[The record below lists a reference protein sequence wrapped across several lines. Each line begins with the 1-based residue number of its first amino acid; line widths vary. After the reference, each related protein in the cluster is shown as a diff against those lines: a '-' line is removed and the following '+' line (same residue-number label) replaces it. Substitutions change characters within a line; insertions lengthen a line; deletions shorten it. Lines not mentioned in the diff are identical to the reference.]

1 MRRRKQDNRNLK
13 LSTFNDVGIHRSHG
27 GVQGMGTLHFSRVAA
42 RMASILSTGLQR
54 SGVIALLL
62 AGLLCGQNSIAQAEP
77 DVSLT
82 PLQETTGVMNA
93 QPGADT
99 TLSVV
104 KRQNGQGMPG
114 EAVSWKVIGP
124 GSATLTPTSG
134 MTTAQSATG
143 DAGIATTV
151 FHAKASGRY
160 TVTATTQK
168 NPGCA
173 TPSCATYVS
182 TQFALDVASAAG
194 SDADGGT
201 DSTSKKELI
210 GAAVALGTGIA
221 IALNN
226 NDHNTKVILRSLSGV
241 SGDGQSA
248 AANTALALP
257 LAVHASNDG
266 ASAGSIGIQWSASG
280 GAVLSSPLSFTD
292 ASGVAGIHV
301 VSVGPGPGPIVVTA
315 TRSDDSSASVSFT
328 VNVILPSLDIVSGN
342 GQSAFTSTEVENPL
356 VVEARVGSTPQSGVP
371 IVWAISGGDATV
383 TSVSN
388 GGHTDSSGQSSAVIT
403 FGSNPGAVEVTAT
416 RNDGSGL
423 SQTFYLNSVL
433 TRSLSM
439 VSGDMQSGAPSA
451 ALPQPLVVHAT
462 TNDAD
467 ASGVTIDWT
476 ASGGATLSAASS
488 VTDGS
493 GAASVSVTNLGSSV
507 GPIIVTATR
516 ADDPSATVLFT
527 ETIFPPDLTK
537 TGGDAQSGLIG
548 SNATDSLQVHLVDGG
563 GNAFAGQTITW
574 SVVSGS
580 AVLSSYS
587 TVTDSN
593 GDSSITFAYG
603 GTPGP
608 AVISASVFSGTQ
620 TIDFTVT
627 AATADS
633 LLKITGDTQSGAPG
647 TSLPIPLKVRITPPS
662 GASVLSGVP
671 IDFSIISGSASVTVG
686 SAMTD
691 SAGEASTTVDLGLT
705 PGPVSVLAQVSGG
718 GPSATFTETVT
729 GTLVPGVLT
738 VVSGDKQVIA
748 PNTASEPLVVQ
759 LKGNGSPLSGQTIIW
774 STSAGS
780 LSANSSITDA
790 NGHASVTLTPTASGP
805 IVVTANFAAY
815 AQYEAGQITFS
826 ENTTLGSIPT
836 LTTNDQQIGA
846 ALDSACSD
854 LAALSSRTQQ
864 QQDLLNQCLALSASS
879 GVSTSAT
886 AAAIHELTPDVTE
899 TQAQTAQTA
908 TTAQFNNLSGRMNAL
923 RSGAHG
929 AAFGGLA
936 FTNSNGSLPIFDA
949 GAALLG
955 VEDKSKQETNS
966 FSRWGFFASGQIGRQ
981 DAGARNQTPGYNLN
995 VHGLTFGADY
1005 RKSDSLVIGAAL
1017 GYTRQNTNLSG
1028 AQGDLSMNGWSLSG
1042 YATWYQKNNWYLDSS
1057 LTWGSNNFDSRR
1069 VIAYSLPLPGGGTTT
1084 VNQLAQASSG
1094 GSDLAGSL
1102 TFGRDFNNKA
1112 WAYGFYG
1119 KLQYSHQFFD
1129 AFAEKLNTALPGSGL
1144 GLRVDK
1150 RTETAVSSVLGGKLD
1165 YTDSTSWGVMI
1176 PHAELEWQHE
1186 YRTDPNAFRAY
1197 FVDDPTG
1204 TPILIKGDAI
1214 DSDYFRLGLG
1224 VSFVFPKGRSGFI
1237 LYNRILGRSGITQ
1250 DNLSL
1255 GFRMEF

>member
-1 MRRRKQDNRNLK
+1 M
-13 LSTFNDVGIHRSHG
+13 I
-27 GVQGMGTLHFSRVAA
+27 
-42 RMASILSTGLQR
+42 
-54 SGVIALLL
+54 
-62 AGLLCGQNSIAQAEP
+62 GLLCGQSSIAQTDPE
-77 DVSLT
+77 VSLT
-82 PLQETTGVMNA
+82 PLQETTGVMTA

-99 TLSVV
+99 TLSVI

-114 EAVSWKVIGP
+114 ETVSWKVVGP

-134 MTTAQSATG
+134 MTAAQGATS

-173 TPSCATYVS
+173 TPSCATYIS
-182 TQFALDVASAAG
+182 TQFSLDVASAAA
-194 SDADGGT
+194 SDSDGNTG
-201 DSTSKKELI
+201 STSQKELI

-226 NDHNTKVILRSLSGV
+226 NDHNTKVILRSLSAV

-266 ASAGSIGIQWSASG
+266 SSAGSIGIQWSASG
-280 GAVLSSPLSFTD
+280 GAVLSAPLSFTD
-292 ASGVAGIHV
+292 ASGVAGIRV
-301 VSVGPGPGPIVVTA
+301 VSVGPGPGPVIITA
-315 TRSDDSSASVSFT
+315 TRSDDPSASVSFT

-356 VVEARVGSTPQSGVP
+356 VVEARIGSTPQSGVP
-371 IVWAISGGDATV
+371 IVWTVTGGDATV

-433 TRSLSM
+433 TRTLSI
-439 VSGDMQSGAPSA
+439 VSGDMQSGPPNV
-451 ALPQPLVVHAT
+451 ALPNPLVVHAV

-467 ASGVTIDWT
+467 ASGVTINWT

-488 VTDGS
+488 VTNGS
-493 GAASVSVTNLGSSV
+493 GQASVTVTNLGSTL
-507 GPIIVTATR
+507 GPITVTATR

-527 ETIFPPDLTK
+527 ETIYPPDLTI

-548 SNATDSLQVHLVDGG
+548 SQATNSLQVHLVDGG
-563 GNAFAGQTITW
+563 GNPFVGQTITW
-574 SVVSGS
+574 AVVSGS
-580 AVLSSYS
+580 ATLSSYS

-593 GDSSITFAYG
+593 GDSNITFAYG
-603 GTPGP
+603 NSPGP
-608 AVISASVFSGTQ
+608 VVISASAFSGTQ

-633 LLKITGDTQSGAPG
+633 LSKITGDAQSGAPG
-647 TSLPIPLKVRITPPS
+647 TSLPIPLKIRIQPPS
-662 GASVLSGVP
+662 GVTVLSGVP
-671 IDFSIISGSASVTVG
+671 IDFSVVSGSASVTVG

-718 GPSATFTETVT
+718 GPSTTFTETVT

-738 VVSGDKQVIA
+738 VASGDKQVIA
-748 PNTASEPLVVQ
+748 PNTASQPLVVV
-759 LKGNGSPLSGQTIIW
+759 LNGSGSPLSGQTITW
-774 STSAGS
+774 TTTAGN
-780 LSANSSITDA
+780 LSASSSVTDA

-805 IVVTANFAAY
+805 IVVTANFAGY
-815 AQYEAGQITFS
+815 AQYVAGQITFS
-826 ENTTLGSIPT
+826 ENTTLGSITT
-836 LTTNDQQIGA
+836 LTTNDQQIGL
-846 ALDSACSD
+846 ALDSACSS
-854 LAALSSRTQQ
+854 LATLSNRTPQ
-864 QQDLLNQCLALSASS
+864 QQDLLNQCLALNASS
-879 GVSTSAT
+879 GVSTSST

-899 TQAQTAQTA
+899 TQTQTAQTA
-908 TTAQFNNLSGRMNAL
+908 TTAQFSNLAGRMNAL

-929 AAFGGLA
+929 ASFAGLA
-936 FTNSNGSLPIFDA
+936 FTNTSGSLPIFDA
-949 GAALLG
+949 GAVLLG
-955 VEDKSKQETNS
+955 VEDKPKQETDA

-981 DAGARNQTPGYNLN
+981 DAGARNQTPAYNLN

-1005 RKSDSLVIGAAL
+1005 RKSDNLVLGAAL
-1017 GYTRQNTNLSG
+1017 GYTRQATSLSG
-1028 AQGDLSMNGWSLSG
+1028 GQGDLSMTGWSLSG

-1057 LTWGSNNFDSRR
+1057 LTFGNNNFDSRR
-1069 VIAYSLPLPGGGTTT
+1069 VISYSLPLAGGGTTT
-1084 VNQLAQASSG
+1084 INQLARASSG

-1119 KLQYSHQFFD
+1119 KLQYSHQYFD
-1129 AFAEKLNTALPGSGL
+1129 AFAEQLNTALPGSGL

-1150 RTETAVSSVLGGKLD
+1150 RTETAISSVLGGKLD

-1186 YRTDPNAFRAY
+1186 YRTDPNAFRA
-1197 FVDDPTG
+1197 FFIDDPTG

-1214 DSDYFRLGLG
+1214 DSDYFRLGFG

-1237 LYNRILGRSGITQ
+1237 LYDRILGRTGITQ